1 MRFKHLTNNVKTTP
15 IGARSFMRAVFVLCS
30 KYQNQD
36 VLETG
41 STSPAAVVENP

>member
-1 MRFKHLTNNVKTTP
+1 MFTKRLTNNVKTTP

-30 KYQNQD
+30 ELVKQD

-41 STSPAAVVENP
+41 STSPAAGVENL